1 MRTEYLINSIVY
13 FGLYIAMYI
22 FVFSDLLKRYD
33 KEINGTKIFN
43 TTYINYVLIFLLY
56 VLLIQVFLQLFNF
69 SKSVTTSLN
78 QILKVVIMSV
88 IFASFFIILYVGYVL
103 YNKNPIYLLYLG
115 IVLLAIPIVSFFLY
129 KFFQIFKNNRNNRVE
144 KTSTNSLN
152 PETTTNA
159 TATATAT
166 STTNATTTTK
176 LDKSVNGKLKVN
188 DTSEKKSFYSWF
200 FGDGKKETLNTKI
213 VNGKS
218 VNTKSVN
225 NKFKSKSTMEN
236 ANSLYNR
243 IQLELSVLPN
253 SVKILIGAE
262 FLLIGLYL
270 FKKLAINS
278 LSDLYKPKGIYLTRG
293 KLELSKANKMGNY
306 EEIKNKL
313 HSKELYNYNYGLSM
327 WLKINPKGQLNTF
340 VNIFNYGYN
349 PYIEYNESNNTFRVI
364 MTDDMENQLVV
375 YETTDFLIQR
385 WNHVVINYYGNY
397 FDVFI
402 NGELVATAKKIAPY
416 LKESP
421 LIIGSNNGLNGI
433 VKEVSYFSKPLS
445 LSSIRRIN
453 ESFYLNENNT
463 TIEQDFGIDIMKS
476 MDLGIFSS
484 ITNLFNN
491 SVKGVNNNVI
501 NPISNFFTGA
511 GNKIADES
519 KEVIQESKEVIEKSE
534 DTSIMI
540 GIKTENNYNKL
551 STQSKSQVNDII
563 KRFESETEDI
573 SYSLEESF

>member
-1 MRTEYLINSIVY
+1 
-13 FGLYIAMYI
+13 
-22 FVFSDLLKRYD
+22 
-33 KEINGTKIFN
+33 
-43 TTYINYVLIFLLY
+43 
-56 VLLIQVFLQLFNF
+56 
-69 SKSVTTSLN
+69 
-78 QILKVVIMSV
+78 
-88 IFASFFIILYVGYVL
+88 
-103 YNKNPIYLLYLG
+103 
-115 IVLLAIPIVSFFLY
+115 
-129 KFFQIFKNNRNNRVE
+129 
-144 KTSTNSLN
+144 
-152 PETTTNA
+152 
-159 TATATAT
+159 
-166 STTNATTTTK
+166 
-176 LDKSVNGKLKVN
+176 
-188 DTSEKKSFYSWF
+188 
-200 FGDGKKETLNTKI
+200 
-213 VNGKS
+213 
-218 VNTKSVN
+218 
-225 NKFKSKSTMEN
+225 ME
-236 ANSLYNR
+236 SCC
-243 IQLELSVLPN
+243 
-253 SVKILIGAE
+253 
-262 FLLIGLYL
+262 
-270 FKKLAINS
+270 
-278 LSDLYKPKGIYLTRG
+278 
-293 KLELSKANKMGNY
+293 
-306 EEIKNKL
+306 NKL
-313 HSKELYNYNYGLSM
+313 
-327 WLKINPKGQLNTF
+327 
-340 VNIFNYGYN
+340 
-349 PYIEYNESNNTFRVI
+349 
-364 MTDDMENQLVV
+364 
-375 YETTDFLIQR
+375 
-385 WNHVVINYYGNY
+385 YGNY

-511 GNKIADES
+511 GNKISDKSKELIEES
-519 KEVIQESKEVIEKSE
+519 KELIEESK

>member
-1 MRTEYLINSIVY
+1 MEIEYLINAIVY
-13 FGLYIAMYI
+13 FGLYIALYVI
-22 FVFSDLLKRYD
+22 VFSDLLKRYNSEINNF
-33 KEINGTKIFN
+33 EINGVKLFN
-43 TTYINYVLIFLLY
+43 TTYINYILIFLAY

-69 SKSVTTSLN
+69 SKSVTTSFN
-78 QILKVVIMSV
+78 QILQVFVMSI
-88 IFASFFIILYVGYVL
+88 IFASFFFILYIGYVL
-103 YNKNPIYLLYLG
+103 YKKNPFYLVYFG
-115 IVLLAIPIVSFFLY
+115 IVLLAIPIVTFFLY
-129 KFFQIFKNNRNNRVE
+129 KSFQKFKNNRNNRVE
-144 KTSTNSLN
+144 KISTNSLK
-152 PETTTNA
+152 PTI
-159 TATATAT
+159 
-166 STTNATTTTK
+166 

-188 DTSEKKSFYSWF
+188 GTNEKKSFYSWF
-200 FGDGKKETLNTKI
+200 FGDGKKETLNS
-213 VNGKS
+213 KS
-218 VNTKSVN
+218 VNSKSVD

-243 IQLELSVLPN
+243 IQLELSVLPS

-270 FKKLAINS
+270 FKKLAINN
-278 LSDLYKPKGIYLTRG
+278 LSDFYKPKGIYLTRG

-364 MTDDMENQLVV
+364 MTDDMENQLVI

-453 ESFYLNENNT
+453 ETFYLNENNT
-463 TIEQDFGIDIMKS
+463 TIQQDFGIDIMKS

-501 NPISNFFTGA
+501 TPISNSFTGA
-511 GNKIADES
+511 GNKIA
-519 KEVIQESKEVIEKSE
+519 KENKEVIEKIE

-551 STQSKSQVNDII
+551 STQSKNEVNKII
-563 KRFESETEDI
+563 DVLEDN
-573 SYSLEESF
+573 S

>member
-1 MRTEYLINSIVY
+1 METEYLINSIVY

-33 KEINGTKIFN
+33 SEINNFEINGTKLFN
-43 TTYINYVLIFLLY
+43 TKYINYVLIFLLY
-56 VLLIQVFLQLFNF
+56 LLLIQVFLQLFNF
-69 SKSVTTSLN
+69 SKSVATSLN
-78 QILKVVIMSV
+78 QILQVVIMSV
-88 IFASFFIILYVGYVL
+88 MFASSFIILYVGYIL

-115 IVLLAIPIVSFFLY
+115 IVLLAIPIVTFFLY

-144 KTSTNSLN
+144 KTSTTSLN
-152 PETTTNA
+152 STTTI
-159 TATATAT
+159 T
-166 STTNATTTTK
+166 TTTTK
-176 LDKSVNGKLKVN
+176 LDKSVNGKLKIN
-188 DTSEKKSFYSWF
+188 GANEKKSFYSWF
-200 FGDGKKETLNTKI
+200 FGDGKKETLNTKS
-213 VNGKS
+213 VNSKS
-218 VNTKSVN
+218 VSSKSID

-253 SVKILIGAE
+253 SVKTLIGAE

-270 FKKLAINS
+270 FKKIAINN

-445 LSSIRRIN
+445 LSSIKRIN

-463 TIEQDFGIDIMKS
+463 TMEQDFGIDIMKS

-491 SVKGVNNNVI
+491 SVKGANNNVI

-511 GNKIADES
+511 GNKIANES
-519 KEVIQESKEVIEKSE
+519 KEVIQESKEVIQESK

-551 STQSKSQVNDII
+551 SRQSKSEVNDII
-563 KRFESETEDI
+563 KRFESETEDV
-573 SYSLEESF
+573 SDSLEESL

>member
-1 MRTEYLINSIVY
+1 METEYLINSIVY

-22 FVFSDLLKRYD
+22 FVFSDLLKRYNS
-33 KEINGTKIFN
+33 EINGTKIFN

-69 SKSVTTSLN
+69 SKSVATSLN
-78 QILKVVIMSV
+78 QILQVVIMSV
-88 IFASFFIILYVGYVL
+88 MFASSFIILYVGYVL

-144 KTSTNSLN
+144 KTSTTSLN
-152 PETTTNA
+152 PTTT
-159 TATATAT
+159 
-166 STTNATTTTK
+166 TTTTTTTTK
-176 LDKSVNGKLKVN
+176 LDKSVNGKLKIN
-188 DTSEKKSFYSWF
+188 GANEKKSFYSWF
-200 FGDGKKETLNTKI
+200 FGDGKKETLNTKS
-213 VNGKS
+213 VNSKS
-218 VNTKSVN
+218 VNSKSVSSKSID

-253 SVKILIGAE
+253 SVKTLIGAE

-270 FKKLAINS
+270 FKKIAINN

-313 HSKELYNYNYGLSM
+313 HSKELYNYNYGLSL

-445 LSSIRRIN
+445 LSSIKRIN

-463 TIEQDFGIDIMKS
+463 TMEQDFGIDIMKS

-491 SVKGVNNNVI
+491 SVKGANNNVI

-551 STQSKSQVNDII
+551 STQSKSQVNDIV
-563 KRFESETEDI
+563 KRFESESEDV
-573 SYSLEESF
+573 SYSLEESI